1 MNSADYP
8 SDSSSMRK
16 AILAGDLLHG
26 LSSTGAA
33 RSHLGL
39 RPGQD
44 NGSLLSV
51 GQSMPSIRQN
61 KQNRTK
67 AKPRFL
73 CSKYS
78 PSHNKNPTTNSLP
91 PKWKSLDFLMVFH
104 KVLSQGE
111 GALSPESS
119 RVNAQKK
126 NGGPPELALGLE
138 RFGFGSELCF
148 PLPER
153 SLAS

>member
-1 MNSADYP
+1 
-8 SDSSSMRK
+8 
-16 AILAGDLLHG
+16 
-26 LSSTGAA
+26 
-33 RSHLGL
+33 
-39 RPGQD
+39 
-44 NGSLLSV
+44 
-51 GQSMPSIRQN
+51 
-61 KQNRTK
+61 
-67 AKPRFL
+67 
-73 CSKYS
+73 
-78 PSHNKNPTTNSLP
+78 
-91 PKWKSLDFLMVFH
+91 MVFH

-126 NGGPPELALGLE
+126 NGRGPAARGEQGGGPPELALGLE